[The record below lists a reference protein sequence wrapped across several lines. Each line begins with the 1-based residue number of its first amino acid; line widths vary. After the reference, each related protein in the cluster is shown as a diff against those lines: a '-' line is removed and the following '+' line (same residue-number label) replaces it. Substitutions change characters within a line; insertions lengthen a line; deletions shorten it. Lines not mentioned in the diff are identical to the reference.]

1 MLVGRSWR
9 TAVRRAARAS
19 PPRTGRPPAAG
30 TSVLA
35 KQHRLNKSDEIR
47 RTVRSGRKVVMPSVV
62 IHGVVVDSSDQDTP
76 PRFGVTVSKAVG
88 GSVVRHRVARQI
100 RHAIA
105 AKIPSIPAGSRWVIR
120 ALPAAAAGNV
130 AADVDA
136 GLDLALHKAPRVVQ

>member
-1 MLVGRSWR
+1 
-9 TAVRRAARAS
+9 
-19 PPRTGRPPAAG
+19 
-30 TSVLA
+30 
-35 KQHRLNKSDEIR
+35 
-47 RTVRSGRKVVMPSVV
+47 MPSVV
-62 IHGVVVDSSDQDTP
+62 IHGVVIDSSDQDTP
-76 PRFGVTVSKAVG
+76 PRFGVTVSKTVG

-105 AKIPSIPAGSRWVIR
+105 TKIPSIPAGSRWVIR